1 MWVAQ
6 NVFFGN
12 LPHRTVFLGSK
23 SLLWASENGRY
34 LMVKIDSHYWFQANN
49 CLKTENVMQPKKVN
63 YCRFHYG
70 NVVLKLSCFILNKW
84 IWIMWGLCHIHILCY
99 AMSMHRQTC
108 LRRSNA
114 DIWATKQKIC
124 QQSRFQDSIQ
134 LTSERFVTFSGSIHC
149 NKYTFKIYNICIEH
163 YSIFVLRA
171 QSHNWY
177 GRR

>member
-108 LRRSNA
+108 LRRSNT
-114 DIWATKQKIC
+114 DSSYETKDLPTKQI
-124 QQSRFQDSIQ
+124 SRFNPVNFWTIRDIFWFHSLQQIYIQ
-134 LTSERFVTFSGSIHC
+134 NVQYLHWA
-149 NKYTFKIYNICIEH
+149 
-163 YSIFVLRA
+163 L
-171 QSHNWY
+171 
-177 GRR
+177 